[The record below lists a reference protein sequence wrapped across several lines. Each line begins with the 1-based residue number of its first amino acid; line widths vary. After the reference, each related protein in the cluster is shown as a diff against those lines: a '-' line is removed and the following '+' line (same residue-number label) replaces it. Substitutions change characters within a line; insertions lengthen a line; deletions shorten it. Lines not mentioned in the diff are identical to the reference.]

1 LVTPRLHGSPII
13 REGWRR
19 SNQKNKKGG
28 NEEITGE
35 GPHSFTDYLFSDK
48 IALEFTEKRQYT
60 ILMTTLTKT
69 GQLRDLE
76 GRQKLLLRLVE
87 LSVTLN
93 STLDLDELLQLIT
106 ATATELLECE
116 AASIL
121 LYDEKNPRLYFA
133 AATGSDPAQLA
144 EIPVPIDSSLAG
156 TIFRTNQ
163 PLILNNA
170 EQDPRHYSLVSDHVK
185 FKIHSLLG
193 VPMPIKDRTM
203 GVLEAVNKREGFFT
217 ESDAAILSVAAAHA
231 AIAINNARL
240 LRATQQAL
248 EKVKV
253 TNQIKSNFLALASH
267 ELRTP
272 LGIII
277 GYATFLQESARGE
290 STDHANQVLGAASQM
305 RSLLSQMN
313 NLTLLQADEM
323 EMRPM
328 KISIQDV
335 LNFAIDEIKYSA
347 ARRDLQLIFAFQEDP
362 IFVNVDAEKTALAF
376 VNLLNNAIRF
386 SPEGS
391 DITIGAV
398 QQEKQVMVWVQDH
411 GIGIPV
417 DKLEKIFEE
426 FYQIEPPNTRHY
438 GGLGIGLTIAKG
450 LIETQNGK
458 IWAESDGEGQ
468 GSTFNVTLRTVKE

>member
-1 LVTPRLHGSPII
+1 MLTPS
-13 REGWRR
+13 
-19 SNQKNKKGG
+19 
-28 NEEITGE
+28 
-35 GPHSFTDYLFSDK
+35 
-48 IALEFTEKRQYT
+48 
-60 ILMTTLTKT
+60 KT
-69 GQLRDLE
+69 GQLRELE

-170 EQDPRHYSLVSDHVK
+170 QQDPRHYALVSDHVK
-185 FKIHSLLG
+185 FKINSLLG

-203 GVLEAVNKREGFFT
+203 GVLEAVNKREGGFT
-217 ESDAAILSVAAAHA
+217 DGDVAILSVTAAHA

-240 LRATQQAL
+240 LRATKQAL
-248 EKVKV
+248 DKVKV
-253 TNQIKSNFLALASH
+253 TNQIKSNFLSLASH

-277 GYATFLQESARGE
+277 GYATFLQEGSRGE

-305 RSLLSQMN
+305 RSLLDQMN
-313 NLTLLQADEM
+313 NLTLLQSDEM
-323 EMRPM
+323 EMRQM

-335 LNFAIDEIKYSA
+335 LNFAIDEIKYFA
-347 ARRDLQLIFAFQEDP
+347 ARRDMQLVFAFQEDP
-362 IFVNVDAEKTALAF
+362 IFVNVDPEKTALAF

-391 DITIGAV
+391 EVTIGAV
-398 QQEKQVMVWVQDH
+398 KQEKQVLVWVQDR

-417 DKLEKIFEE
+417 DKLQKIFEE

-450 LIETQNGK
+450 LIETQGGK
-458 IWAESDGEGQ
+458 IWAESEGKGQ
-468 GSTFNVTLRTVKE
+468 GSTFKVLLRLTQG

>member
-1 LVTPRLHGSPII
+1 MQTPP
-13 REGWRR
+13 
-19 SNQKNKKGG
+19 
-28 NEEITGE
+28 
-35 GPHSFTDYLFSDK
+35 
-48 IALEFTEKRQYT
+48 
-60 ILMTTLTKT
+60 KT
-69 GQLRDLE
+69 GQLKDLE

-163 PLILNNA
+163 PLILNNI
-170 EQDPRHYSLVSDHVK
+170 EHDPRHYALVSDHVK
-185 FKIHSLLG
+185 VKIHSLLG

-203 GVLEAVNKREGFFT
+203 GVLEAVNKRKRNFT
-217 ESDAAILSVAAAHA
+217 ESDMTILSVTAAHA

-240 LRATQQAL
+240 LRATKQAL

-267 ELRTP
+267 ELRSP

-277 GYATFLQESARGE
+277 GYATFLQGNSKGE

-305 RSLLSQMN
+305 RSLLDQMK
-313 NLTLLQADEM
+313 NLTLLQSDEM
-323 EMRPM
+323 EMRQM

-335 LNFAIDEIKYSA
+335 LNFALDEIKYSA
-347 ARRDLQLIFAFQEDP
+347 ARRDLQLVLDFQEDP
-362 IFVNVDAEKTALAF
+362 ILVIVDPEKTALAF

-386 SPEGS
+386 SPQGS
-391 DITIGAV
+391 EITVGAV
-398 QQEKQVMVWVQDH
+398 KQEKQVVIWVQDH

-417 DKLEKIFEE
+417 DKLQKIFEE

-450 LIETQNGK
+450 LIEAQGGQ
-458 IWAESDGEGQ
+458 IWAESEGEGQ
-468 GSTFNVTLRTVKE
+468 GSTFKVTLPVAPK